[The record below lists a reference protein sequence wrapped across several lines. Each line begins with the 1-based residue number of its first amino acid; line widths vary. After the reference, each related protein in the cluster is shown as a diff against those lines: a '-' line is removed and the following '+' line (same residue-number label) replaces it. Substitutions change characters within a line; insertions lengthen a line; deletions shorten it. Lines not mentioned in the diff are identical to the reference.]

1 MIIWFDKDMQ
11 MHVDKTCSVD
21 NSFALAKYGD
31 SYSMYFKANAVVEG
45 NTVLFTHSQV
55 TSGGASKH
63 DSWVCQ
69 STGRKYFLQNDLS
82 TIENAIAKYL
92 RTDKK
97 YRGKINVRFCIGS
110 SSLKLFENLGY
121 KYIRDSHTTGEDA
134 WWRNRQ
140 HFVIVEKSI

>member
-11 MHVDKTCSVD
+11 MHVDKSCSAD
-21 NSFALAKYGD
+21 NSFALAKYGN

-55 TSGGASKH
+55 TSAGASKH

-82 TIENAIAKYL
+82 TIENAITKYL

-97 YRGKINVRFCIGS
+97 YRGKINVRFCVGIS
-110 SSLKLFENLGY
+110 SQELFEDLGY
-121 KYIRDSHTTGEDA
+121 KYIRDSHIDNYDYWGPT
-134 WWRNRQ
+134 RQ
-140 HFVIVEKSI
+140 FVIVEKSI